1 MISLLS
7 LRKLSSDAT
16 LVDEREK
23 SDIETGDVQR
33 SVERETEGEFF
44 ELRILSLYPMGDDL
58 SDNGLIEPLEEELD
72 ALENIGEAIKV
83 QSPWSVRFVE
93 TDVGVFSFVEVIEV
107 DCFESRMGVLIRI
120 SVEVGVQVSSSL
132 GDDGLSSE
140 REIDQEDE
148 SSSVDPRTVA
158 LF

>member
-93 TDVGVFSFVEVIEV
+93 TDVGVFSFVEVIGV
-107 DCFESRMGVLIRI
+107 DCFEWRMGVLIRI

>member
-1 MISLLS
+1 
-7 LRKLSSDAT
+7 
-16 LVDEREK
+16 
-23 SDIETGDVQR
+23 
-33 SVERETEGEFF
+33 
-44 ELRILSLYPMGDDL
+44 MGDDL